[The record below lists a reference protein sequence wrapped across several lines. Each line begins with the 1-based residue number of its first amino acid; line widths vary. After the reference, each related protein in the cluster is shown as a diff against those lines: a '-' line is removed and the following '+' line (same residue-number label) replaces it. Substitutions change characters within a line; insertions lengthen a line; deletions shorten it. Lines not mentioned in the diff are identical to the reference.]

1 MSLFAKVLYRI
12 RGLFNNYTVV
22 ISRCFDCSLNFAPN
36 RQRNKAKYDDKNTN
50 AKPGDQRTNKYIK
63 DSLNLLHLMVSVGR
77 SSLTYR

>member
-1 MSLFAKVLYRI
+1 MGSRTNVRMRTFGKI
-12 RGLFNNYTVV
+12 TTNGSLFNNYTVV

-63 DSLNLLHLMVSVGR
+63 DSLKLLHLLV
-77 SSLTYR
+77 